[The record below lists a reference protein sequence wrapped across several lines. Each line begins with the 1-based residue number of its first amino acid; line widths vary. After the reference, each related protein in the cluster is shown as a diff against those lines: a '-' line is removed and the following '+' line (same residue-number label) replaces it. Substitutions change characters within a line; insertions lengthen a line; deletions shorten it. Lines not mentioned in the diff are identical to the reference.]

1 MSHPTDLRYTNDHE
15 WLRAEGGK
23 ATVGITHFAVE
34 QLGDITLI
42 ELPAVGAAVTKGAR
56 FGTVESVKSV
66 SDLYAPISGTVVAV
80 NGALKD
86 RPELVNEGP
95 YGDGWMIT
103 IEPSNA
109 GEVDELLTAAAYGE
123 LLASQS

>member
-1 MSHPTDLRYTNDHE
+1 MSHPTDLRYTKDHE

-42 ELPAVGAAVTKGAR
+42 ELPAVGTAVTKGAR

-80 NGALKD
+80 NDALKD

-95 YGDGWMIT
+95 YGEGWMLA
-103 IEPSNA
+103 IEPANA
-109 GEVDELLTAAAYGE
+109 SEIEELLSAAAYGD
-123 LLASQS
+123 LLASQA